1 MKEGI
6 LSFLEKDLPILWVK
20 TYDFD
25 EIEEAVKEGVGKY
38 ENKKFY
44 IYENGK
50 TVNVDTSEEVFRL
63 NSLYKTIDEF
73 FPSGMRKSKTIFFV
87 RGIGEEI
94 LEDKNLEYLIEILKI
109 KVENPKYNFIV
120 IISSSKDL
128 PQLLKENKYN
138 IAVLD
143 KEEEEVELALQKYIY
158 LLAKE
163 NKTDLTPEKAEQIMK
178 MLDLRIEKEIKLKG
192 KKVENKTEIIKTN
205 ETEDGLLKK
214 TCFMDK
220 TR

>member
-50 TVNVDTSEEVFRL
+50 TVNVDTSEEVFGL
-63 NSLYKTIDEF
+63 DSLYKTIDEF
-73 FPSGMRKSKTIFFV
+73 FPSGMRKSKTILFV
-87 RGIGEEI
+87 KGIGEEI
-94 LEDKNLEYLIEILKI
+94 LEDRNLEYLIEILKT

-214 TCFMDK
+214 LF
-220 TR
+220 RGRR